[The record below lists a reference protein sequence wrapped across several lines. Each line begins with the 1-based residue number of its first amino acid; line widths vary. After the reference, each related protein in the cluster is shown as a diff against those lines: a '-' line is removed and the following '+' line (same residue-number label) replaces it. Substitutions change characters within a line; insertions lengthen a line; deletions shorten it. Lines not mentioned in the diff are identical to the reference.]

1 MIASRL
7 QHSYTFRMK
16 VFLVLISLF
25 AGLLAHADIKIV
37 AAENFYGGVAKQI
50 GGDEVSV
57 TSILTNPNQDPHEF
71 TSDAATAKAV
81 ADADIVIYNGLGY
94 DGWMDKLLGVAG
106 KKGRI
111 VIRVE
116 DLIGAKDGDNPH
128 IWYWPSTMPLLAQRL
143 WLALEKS
150 LPEEAQ
156 GPVLKRLQAFLE
168 SMKPVFHETTVIESK
183 YEGTTVTATEPVFG
197 YMAKA
202 LGFKMLNYDFQV
214 NIMNDTEPSAA
225 QTAAFEKSLNPKTV
239 KLLFYNKQVT
249 DPTTERLKKL
259 AIAADVPIVGVTET
273 QPADAKNYADWM
285 LSELH
290 AVEKALKY
298 PAGGYPGQ
306 LLDTP

>member
-7 QHSYTFRMK
+7 QHSYTIYMK

-50 GGDEVSV
+50 GGDQVTV

-81 ADADIVIYNGLGY
+81 ADADIVIFNGLGY
-94 DGWMDKLLGVAG
+94 DDWMEKLLSVTTEKRRVLIDVA
-106 KKGRI
+106 
-111 VIRVE
+111 V
-116 DLIGAKDGDNPH
+116 LIGAKDGDNPH
-128 IWYWPSTMPLLAQRL
+128 IWYDPRTMPALADE
-143 WLALEKS
+143 LANYATTKS
-150 LPEEAQ
+150 DVATWMKNAEA
-156 GPVLKRLQAFLE
+156 LKA
-168 SMKPVFHETTVIESK
+168 SMKPELDEIAGIKSK
-183 YEGTTVTATEPVFG
+183 YSGTTVTATEPVFG
-197 YMAKA
+197 YMSGA
-202 LGFKMLNYDFQV
+202 LGFKVLNYDFQV
-214 NIMNDTEPSAA
+214 AIMNDTEPSAT

-239 KLLFYNKQVT
+239 RILFYNKQVT

-273 QPADAKNYADWM
+273 QPADAKTYQDWM
-285 LSELH
+285 MNELH
-290 AVEKALKY
+290 AVEDALKY

-306 LLDTP
+306 LLDMH